1 MVIKKVENEEIID
14 DETKVEEELKNF
26 LKTAVAYLDIRENQY
41 TKENVENISD
51 PVDKAI
57 KNLNFI
63 QAFYLSKQNWQKKH

>member
-14 DETKVEEELKNF
+14 DETKVEEKLKNF
-26 LKTAVAYLDIRENQY
+26 LKTALAYLDIHENQY

-63 QAFYLSKQNWQKKH
+63 QEFYLSK

>member
-14 DETKVEEELKNF
+14 DETKVEEKLKNF
-26 LKTAVAYLDIRENQY
+26 LKTALAYLDIHENQY

-51 PVDKAI
+51 PVDEAI

-63 QAFYLSKQNWQKKH
+63 QEFYLSK